1 MLDAFSAWFLVF
13 AFISTTLFH
22 VAIVLGAPLGEYSYG
37 GQAAGKLSLRLRATS
52 IFSVIVMLGLAG
64 HCLAQVGV
72 FQPLFDGQFNQ
83 IGNWAMVAFCALA
96 AIMNNITKSMKE
108 RRLWGPVTLAML
120 AASLVVAI

>member
-13 AFISTTLFH
+13 AFISTALFH

-64 HCLAQVGV
+64 HCLAQGGV

-83 IGNWAMVAFCALA
+83 IGNWVMVAFCALA